1 MTTMKPES
9 IALISGG
16 RPENL
21 GKTVFVVG
29 YPDDPRLPCLG
40 GKGCQWDAQMLA
52 MPLVGAD
59 GEEYLRG
66 AIGERC
72 LTPLNVPEDQAM
84 AMREQALAKLFDRI
98 VEELLQE
105 DFGDDDAVD
114 RGRLP

>member
-1 MTTMKPES
+1 MMITVDQ

-40 GKGCQWDAQMLA
+40 GKGCQWDVQMLA

-72 LTPLNVPEDQAM
+72 LTPLNVPEYQAM
-84 AMREQALAKLFDRI
+84 AMREQALANIMERI
-98 VEELLQE
+98 AEELLQE
-105 DFGDDDAVD
+105 DFGDAPPVD
-114 RGRLP
+114 QGE

>member
-1 MTTMKPES
+1 MP
-9 IALISGG
+9 LISGG

-84 AMREQALAKLFDRI
+84 AKLFERI